1 MELGLKERVALVTGA
16 ARGIGRKEAEA
27 FAAEGANIAIN
38 DLNAD
43 AAQETAEE
51 IAAHF
56 GVSAIAAPCDVT
68 DEDAVN
74 AMFDEVAGR
83 MGQIDILVNNA
94 GIAGADVGHRIADM
108 SLGNWERMVS
118 SHMLSTFLC
127 TRAAVKKMQ
136 AAGSG
141 AIINTSSQNYTGG
154 GRAGA
159 SNYAAAKG
167 GVSAFT
173 RTAAKELARDG
184 IRVNAVAPGYV
195 ETDLIRNY
203 PEKLLS
209 VMRDQNPMRRLCQP
223 EEVANAVV
231 FLASDKASFINGAL
245 LCIDGGKRDFFW
257 ED

>member
-1 MELGLKERVALVTGA
+1 MNLGFEGRVALVTGA
-16 ARGIGRKEAEA
+16 ARGIGRKEAEG
-27 FAAEGANIAIN
+27 FAAEGANVAIN

-43 AAQETAEE
+43 AARETAME
-51 IAAHF
+51 IAAQF
-56 GVSAIAAPCDVT
+56 GVAAIAAPCDVT
-68 DEDAVN
+68 KEDAVN
-74 AMFDEVAGR
+74 RMVDDVADR
-83 MGQIDILVNNA
+83 MGRIDVLVNNA
-94 GIAGADVGHRIADM
+94 GIAGADVGHRIIDM

-127 TRAAVKKMQ
+127 TRAVAKKMQ
-136 AAGSG
+136 AVGSG
-141 AIINTSSQNYTGG
+141 AIVNTSSQNYTGG
-154 GRAGA
+154 GRSGA

-203 PEKLLS
+203 PEKLLA

-231 FLASDKASFINGAL
+231 FLASDKASFVNGAL
-245 LCIDGGKRDFFW
+245 FCIDGGKRDFFW
-257 ED
+257 GD